1 MDTKEKHWMVSTE
14 QHGTRLDVFLAQ
26 CDPMLS
32 RNEARRQIDAGSIW
46 INGRRSRKMS
56 RYMKKGERVTLRPEP
71 SAASKQPTASQLS
84 AASKQPT
91 ASQLSAASKQPT
103 ASQLSAASKQ
113 IAASAPPKQPAPI
126 DPSEDSE
133 IAHRFLEQADTHSS
147 AFPLVAPSTSRSKTP
162 YDASVFGEAPAFLY
176 VDRHMAILNKPSG
189 TPVEPTPNE
198 DLHTCLRQVEAWQRA
213 RGVHPKKQYATAA
226 HRLDAGASG
235 AVAFALSKTA
245 ARVLSA
251 QFAQHTARRIY
262 WAVVVGCPDPESGT
276 LRDHMD
282 HTGPG
287 LKRSVVPPNQGKL
300 AVTDY
305 RVLERLGPASLIEIR
320 LQTGRTHQ
328 IRVHFAHI
336 GHPLVGDWMYCP
348 PEKALLC
355 PPSKRLLLHARELTL
370 THPNGTDIAVV
381 APLDDDFTA
390 YLDAL
395 RARM

>member
-1 MDTKEKHWMVSTE
+1 MIRVIRVIRVIRIRILNNSDIAQASSEHTE
-14 QHGTRLDVFLAQ
+14 THRDVFPLA
-26 CDPMLS
+26 
-32 RNEARRQIDAGSIW
+32 
-46 INGRRSRKMS
+46 
-56 RYMKKGERVTLRPEP
+56 VP
-71 SAASKQPTASQLS
+71 SP
-84 AASKQPT
+84 
-91 ASQLSAASKQPT
+91 
-103 ASQLSAASKQ
+103 
-113 IAASAPPKQPAPI
+113 
-126 DPSEDSE
+126 
-133 IAHRFLEQADTHSS
+133 
-147 AFPLVAPSTSRSKTP
+147 SRSKTP
-162 YDASVFGEAPAFLY
+162 YDASVFGEAPNFLY

-198 DLHTCLRQVEAWQRA
+198 DLRTCLRQVEAWQRA

-287 LKRSVVPPNQGKL
+287 LKRSVVPSNQGKL

-348 PEKALLC
+348 TEKALLC

-395 RARM
+395 RAGM